1 MKGLKSNLQSVRL
14 QSLCSSRLGH
24 IVEICDPQ
32 PWLIT
37 LNFKKK
43 KNALVEDPTL
53 IILNRIPRDEN
64 QRKQQQKTMY

>member
-1 MKGLKSNLQSVRL
+1 V
-14 QSLCSSRLGH
+14 
-24 IVEICDPQ
+24 
-32 PWLIT
+32 T
-37 LNFKKK
+37 LNPGYLLKMLKKK